1 MAKSEVTQM
10 FESLPLMFVKG
21 SVKSPRTFYFSLD
34 DIEKW
39 TVVLTPEVCTVT
51 AGKTDDADCFFKST
65 SKIFLDVWSGKK
77 TPSATDF
84 ITGAIKS
91 NNPLM
96 LKEFVGAFQKK
107 A

>member
-1 MAKSEVTQM
+1 MAKSQVAQM
-10 FESLPLMFVKG
+10 FETLPKMFIKG
-21 SVKSPRTFYFSLD
+21 SIKTPRTFYFSLD

-39 TVVLTPEVCTVT
+39 TVSLTADACTVK

-65 SKIFLDVWSGKK
+65 SQIFLDVWSGKK

-96 LKEFVGAFQKK
+96 LKEFMGAFQHK

>member
-1 MAKSEVTQM
+1 MAKSEVAQM
-10 FESLPLMFVKG
+10 FESLPNMFVKG
-21 SVKSPRTFYFSLD
+21 SIKTPRVFYFSLD
-34 DIEKW
+34 DVEKW
-39 TVVLTPEVCTVT
+39 TVTLDKDACTVT
-51 AGKTDDADCFFKST
+51 PGKADEADCFFKST

-96 LKEFVGAFQKK
+96 LKEFVAAFQKK
-107 A
+107 S

>member
-10 FESLPLMFVKG
+10 FESLPGMFVKG
-21 SVKSPRTFYFSLD
+21 SVKSARTFYFSLD

-39 TVVLTPEVCTVT
+39 TVVLSPEVCTVT
-51 AGKTDDADCFFKST
+51 PGKTDDADCFFKST